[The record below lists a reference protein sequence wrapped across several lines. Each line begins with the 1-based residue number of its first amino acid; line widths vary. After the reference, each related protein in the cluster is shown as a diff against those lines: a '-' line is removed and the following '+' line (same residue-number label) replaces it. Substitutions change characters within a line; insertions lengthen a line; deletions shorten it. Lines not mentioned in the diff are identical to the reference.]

1 MCRLNRNT
9 LAKCLGETLI
19 LLDVGVIA
27 ALVLVWACVVVIQ
40 LAKLLLMLR

>member
-1 MCRLNRNT
+1 MIRRLNRST
-9 LAKCLGETLI
+9 LAKYLGETLI

-40 LAKLLLMLR
+40 LAKLLLMN